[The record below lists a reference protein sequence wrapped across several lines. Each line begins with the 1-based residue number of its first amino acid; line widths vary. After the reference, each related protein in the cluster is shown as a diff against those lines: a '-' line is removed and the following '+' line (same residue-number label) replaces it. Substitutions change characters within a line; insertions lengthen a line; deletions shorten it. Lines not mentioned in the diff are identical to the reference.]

1 MRTKRA
7 MLTMLAVI
15 MALIFTVPASAST
28 PALQYPYGYTL
39 VGGGDLTITGYAT
52 RGAYPG
58 NNDVLL
64 YKGSALHS
72 KRDMFGIG
80 HFSHTYYN
88 LPAGTYYFFFPGNPW
103 SISDVTFT
111 FH

>member
-15 MALIFTVPASAST
+15 MAFILAMPASAST

-39 VGGGDLTITGYAT
+39 VGGGDLTITGYST

-58 NNDVLL
+58 DNDVKL
-64 YKGSALHS
+64 YKGSSLYDQTS
-72 KRDMFGIG
+72 MFGIG
-80 HFSHTYYN
+80 HFSYTYHN
-88 LPAGTYYFFFPGNPW
+88 LPQGTYYFFFRSPRQ
-103 SISDVTFT
+103 SQE
-111 FH
+111 